1 MLYEV
6 ITKAKATEMILTGRS
21 MEADEAE
28 KAGLVSRTVPLT
40 ELMNDAIK
48 TAKRIASMSMPIVKM
63 ARESVNQAYETSL
76 SLGAKA
82 ET

>member
-1 MLYEV
+1 
-6 ITKAKATEMILTGRS
+6 
-21 MEADEAE
+21 
-28 KAGLVSRTVPLT
+28 
-40 ELMNDAIK
+40 MNDAIK

-82 ET
+82 EKKMFYACFATEDKDEGINAFVEKRQPEFKNR